1 MQPWH
6 APQHSR
12 HGGQRHVR
20 TARSVAFANCAQ
32 LNFQLKATG
41 PTVTKFF
48 MVMTGYIHWAG
59 CMWYLLSE
67 LVIRFNIIDGDPTI
81 EVAPN
86 ILCSVGGQ
94 SIVLRFRISCRTS
107 PGATVHHV
115 PGLTM

>member
-1 MQPWH
+1 MH
-6 APQHSR
+6 R
-12 HGGQRHVR
+12 C
-20 TARSVAFANCAQ
+20 TADMAASVMCALYALWRLLYCVQ

-59 CMWYLLSE
+59 CMYYLLSE

-107 PGATVHHV
+107 PGATVRHV

>member
-1 MQPWH
+1 
-6 APQHSR
+6 
-12 HGGQRHVR
+12 
-20 TARSVAFANCAQ
+20 
-32 LNFQLKATG
+32 
-41 PTVTKFF
+41 

-94 SIVLRFRISCRTS
+94 SIVLRFSNFMQDVTWRDCPSCTWVDDVGFLYVFYWAANTLTS
-107 PGATVHHV
+107 TG
-115 PGLTM
+115 